1 MQQGVEQVG
10 LRTSRVL
17 SLGCELTAYS
27 VSRCGPPNIGGVK
40 SDRAIR
46 ADTALDEP
54 GPQQAV
60 HRLAHRL
67 PALFSRRAISVTVTP
82 GSPTTAPTSYIPEV
96 SAISRRWAAA
106 MDDVCRDEDEESV

>member
-1 MQQGVEQVG
+1 VQQGVEQVG

-17 SLGCELTAYS
+17 GLGCELTAYS

-67 PALFSRRAISVTVTP
+67 PALFQSAGDLGYGHAGLAYHRADQLHT
-82 GSPTTAPTSYIPEV
+82 GGK
-96 SAISRRWAAA
+96 
-106 MDDVCRDEDEESV
+106 RDLSSLGGGDG